1 MAQIFVAFS
10 EKPNFTYLVFI
21 TLPAVL
27 QATDFADLADLVDF
41 ALPCL
46 LRPDFVVFALPP
58 LSLSLFSCK
67 KIKKFLIAKWNPDL
81 RKPDLRKN
89 LDLRKIVGTTDFLV
103 HKLFGFGF

>member
-1 MAQIFVAFS
+1 MADSLLCPFHSIQFS
-10 EKPNFTYLVFI
+10 PLVFLPLWLELGTLRYLVSI
-21 TLPAVL
+21 SLPAVL

-46 LRPDFVVFALPP
+46 LRPDFVFALPP

-67 KIKKFLIAKWNPDL
+67 KNRKFLIAKWNPDL

-89 LDLRKIVGTTDFLV
+89 LD
-103 HKLFGFGF
+103 